1 MDDEY
6 CMSVNDLLNNLRQNL
21 MESRDNNDN
30 IS

>member
-6 CMSVNDLLNNLRQNL
+6 CMNVNDLVNNVRQNL
-21 MESRDNNDN
+21 MESRDNQDN

>member
-6 CMSVNDLLNNLRQNL
+6 CMSMNDLVNNLRQNL